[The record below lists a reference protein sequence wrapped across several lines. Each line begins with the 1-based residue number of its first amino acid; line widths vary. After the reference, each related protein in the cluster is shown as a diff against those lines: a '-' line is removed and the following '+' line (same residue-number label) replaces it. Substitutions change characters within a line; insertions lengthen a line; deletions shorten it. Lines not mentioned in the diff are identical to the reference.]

1 MKNICDHRRVLSFL
15 GWVRAGMG
23 KPAWLAPQG
32 ALLSLRLVVD
42 TLGWSSHEH
51 VVLCSLLAQPFLAQ
65 ITGLNI

>member
-23 KPAWLAPQG
+23 KPAWLAQG
-32 ALLSLRLVVD
+32 ALLSLPRCGYPRLE
-42 TLGWSSHEH
+42 LARAR